1 MKFHPNSTI
10 ADDIAAISGNNVGF
24 YRLWY
29 GDDSVG
35 SKSVTGSRRESPA
48 PTDEPNAGN
57 RAQTFTYQELETAT
71 NGFRNTS
78 LIGRGGFGPVYKGQ
92 LGSTGQTSIMGLKV
106 RTPGQKPLDWNTR
119 LTIAAGAAK
128 GLEYLHS
135 GANPPVLC
143 RDLTSSNILLGEGFH
158 PKLSD
163 FGLAKFGP
171 SGDKSHVSTR
181 IMGTRGYCAPEY
193 LSSGK
198 LSMKSD
204 IFSFG
209 VVLLELITGRKAH
222 DITSAPDERYLVNWA
237 LPMLRD
243 AKKIL
248 SLADPVLRGHF
259 PRPTLRRVLEVASMC
274 IQENANSRPSIGDV
288 VLALNYLA
296 SRPYDPNEGNRVD
309 VRARGPEIRES
320 PTMAFDRERAVA
332 RAMEW
337 GRRCREKRR
346 QSGENVSGGSNRSK
360 LKTFLELNQHERG
373 TPCA

>member
-35 SKSVTGSRRESPA
+35 SKSVTGSTRESPA

-92 LGSTGQTSIMGLKV
+92 LGSTGQVVAVKQLDRSGHQGEEEFLVEVLMLSLLHHPNLVNMIGYCAEGDQRLLVYEYMELGSLEDQLHF

-128 GLEYLHS
+128 
-135 GANPPVLC
+135 
-143 RDLTSSNILLGEGFH
+143 
-158 PKLSD
+158 
-163 FGLAKFGP
+163 
-171 SGDKSHVSTR
+171 
-181 IMGTRGYCAPEY
+181 
-193 LSSGK
+193 
-198 LSMKSD
+198 
-204 IFSFG
+204 
-209 VVLLELITGRKAH
+209 VLLELITGRKAH

>member
-1 MKFHPNSTI
+1 M
-10 ADDIAAISGNNVGF
+10 GF
-24 YRLWY
+24 CPCCCWRRVKKQKS

-92 LGSTGQTSIMGLKV
+92 LGSTGQVVAVKQLDRSGHQGEEEFLVEVLMLSLLHHPNLVNMIGYCAEGDQRLLVYEYMELGSLEDQLHF

-135 GANPPVLC
+135 GANPP
-143 RDLTSSNILLGEGFH
+143 
-158 PKLSD
+158 
-163 FGLAKFGP
+163 
-171 SGDKSHVSTR
+171 
-181 IMGTRGYCAPEY
+181 
-193 LSSGK
+193 
-198 LSMKSD
+198 
-204 IFSFG
+204 
-209 VVLLELITGRKAH
+209 
-222 DITSAPDERYLVNWA
+222 A